1 MDSHP
6 PNPNAVYRDR
16 SSGLVIFG
24 VLEIL
29 LGVFCALMVPLSL
42 LASSVSGGSSSL
54 RSTIPVLVVY
64 AVVAAGM
71 IWLGIGSI
79 RARRWACDLTLSI
92 SRIWL
97 VTGVCT
103 VLVTGFMLPGM
114 LAGMGAGEGKPPEAL
129 FVASVIIF
137 AILGLIYVL
146 LPAAF
151 VLFYRSP
158 DVAAT
163 CRARDPG
170 TQFTDRCPPR
180 LLTLAVVWGLGAVSV
195 LVMPA
200 YGWAFPFFGSVLS
213 GAAGMVL
220 WMVVLLV
227 CGVLAWGT
235 CRQRPW
241 AWWGALAATI
251 EAAASTVL
259 TSIRVSPEEVVRALP
274 LADDQRQVLA
284 SISWP
289 EAWVMTLVWIVVWAS
304 MVIYLLTVRPEFRNT
319 TPIDDD

>member
-1 MDSHP
+1 MDGHP
-6 PNPNAVYRDR
+6 PNPEAVCRDR
-16 SSGLVIFG
+16 SFGLAVFG

-42 LASSVSGGSSSL
+42 LAWSVSGSSASL

-64 AVVAAGM
+64 AVVAAGL

-79 RARRWACDLTLSI
+79 RARRWACDLMLSI

-97 VTGVCT
+97 VTGVCS
-103 VLVTGFMLPGM
+103 VLVTGFILPGM
-114 LAGMGAGEGKPPEAL
+114 LAGMGAGEGIASEAL
-129 FVASVIIF
+129 FVATAIIF
-137 AILGLIYVL
+137 AILGLVYVL

-151 VLFYRSP
+151 VLFFRSP
-158 DVAAT
+158 DVIAT
-163 CRARDPG
+163 CRARDPQP
-170 TQFTDRCPPR
+170 QFTDGCPPR
-180 LLTLAVVWGLGAVSV
+180 ILTLAVVWGLGAVSV

-220 WMVVLLV
+220 WMAVLLV

-235 CRQRPW
+235 CRRRPW

-251 EAAASTVL
+251 VAAVSTIL

-304 MVIYLLTVRPEFRNT
+304 MVIYLLTVRPEFRKT
-319 TPIDDD
+319 SPIDDD